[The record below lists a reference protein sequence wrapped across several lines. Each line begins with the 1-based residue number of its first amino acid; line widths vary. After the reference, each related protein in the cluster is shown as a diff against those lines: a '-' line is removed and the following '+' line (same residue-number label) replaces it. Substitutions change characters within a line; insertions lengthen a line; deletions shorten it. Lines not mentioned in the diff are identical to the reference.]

1 MKKILIIPKSQF
13 FGLAFTHK
21 AANSKNPVK
30 NEADYISQ
38 NRKWGSLTAMFALSS
53 IINRRIISVYPET
66 SDLYSK
72 VLNGTIEPR
81 VNIGAAV
88 RNESHD
94 DIVIMWSRTS
104 NNVSIDEGKYQ
115 ANHFV
120 PLINKE
126 RVDTSSNP
134 KSKQTKKKKTKAVKR
149 KPVETILIDD
159 EPSAPKLMK
168 LSCKQNTCKLS

>member
-1 MKKILIIPKSQF
+1 M
-13 FGLAFTHK
+13 
-21 AANSKNPVK
+21 
-30 NEADYISQ
+30 
-38 NRKWGSLTAMFALSS
+38 
-53 IINRRIISVYPET
+53 
-66 SDLYSK
+66 
-72 VLNGTIEPR
+72 
-81 VNIGAAV
+81 

-159 EPSAPKLMK
+159 EPSASKLMK